1 MKETHDG
8 KSTRIGG
15 SSVYQKQ
22 CHCFSG
28 DKEEGLCKI
37 LGFCSSEY

>member
-15 SSVYQKQ
+15 SSVYQK
-22 CHCFSG
+22 
-28 DKEEGLCKI
+28 
-37 LGFCSSEY
+37 